1 MHVIG
6 TAGHVDHGKSTL
18 VKALTGTDPDRLAE
32 EKQRGLTIDLG
43 FAWLT
48 LPNGIEVSIVDVPG
62 HEKFIRNML
71 AGVGAIDLGLLVV
84 AANES
89 IMPQTREHIS
99 ILEVLGIQNI
109 IVVISKSDLVDQELS
124 DLVKEEIDELL
135 RETHFNKAA
144 IVMVSAITG
153 EGIQK
158 LIESI
163 ERLLTNVDPTEIL
176 TRPRLS
182 VDRSFTISGFGT
194 VVTGTLIGGS
204 VSVGQE
210 IEIIPSGTKSR
221 IRGIQSHKQKLQTA
235 RPGRRVALNLSGI
248 SHDSVSRGYML
259 AEPGWLSASKAVN
272 GKLKVLGY
280 HRWSIKHNSRVMF
293 YCGAA
298 ETTASVRLLGS
309 EVVDPGEEALVQL
322 RLDNPIPIVAGDHFV
337 IRNSET
343 TLGGGI
349 VLETNAKRHK
359 RYDHKVIKKLTAIYD
374 QNNEQIVLDIIE
386 ANGPMGID
394 AISKI
399 IGIEIEELT
408 FILGLLAD
416 KESILVLGNAQ
427 TGSNQLI
434 FSSNK
439 WSEIKNNI
447 LTTLSIHHETYPL
460 AHGINRESLR
470 SHLALETV
478 ILNQILDRLS
488 KENQIENVLDS
499 ICLYGWKVT
508 LSEAE
513 ESLISRYL
521 EELKEA
527 PYSPAP
533 TTQLE
538 SGLLQI
544 LIEKGL
550 VVKLRDAVIF
560 DAGIYE
566 SMVGKII
573 NSANMNGHITVGQV
587 RDMFDTS
594 RKYAIAI
601 LEHLD
606 QRKLTRRVDEWR
618 VLI

>member
-43 FAWLT
+43 IAWLT

-210 IEIIPSGTKSR
+210 IEIIPSGTKP
-221 IRGIQSHKQKLQTA
+221 QT
-235 RPGRRVALNLSGI
+235 
-248 SHDSVSRGYML
+248 
-259 AEPGWLSASKAVN
+259 
-272 GKLKVLGY
+272 
-280 HRWSIKHNSRVMF
+280 
-293 YCGAA
+293 
-298 ETTASVRLLGS
+298 
-309 EVVDPGEEALVQL
+309 
-322 RLDNPIPIVAGDHFV
+322 
-337 IRNSET
+337 
-343 TLGGGI
+343 
-349 VLETNAKRHK
+349 
-359 RYDHKVIKKLTAIYD
+359 
-374 QNNEQIVLDIIE
+374 
-386 ANGPMGID
+386 
-394 AISKI
+394 KI
-399 IGIEIEELT
+399 
-408 FILGLLAD
+408 AD
-416 KESILVLGNAQ
+416 
-427 TGSNQLI
+427 
-434 FSSNK
+434 
-439 WSEIKNNI
+439 
-447 LTTLSIHHETYPL
+447 
-460 AHGINRESLR
+460 
-470 SHLALETV
+470 
-478 ILNQILDRLS
+478 
-488 KENQIENVLDS
+488 
-499 ICLYGWKVT
+499 C
-508 LSEAE
+508 
-513 ESLISRYL
+513 
-521 EELKEA
+521 
-527 PYSPAP
+527 
-533 TTQLE
+533 
-538 SGLLQI
+538 
-544 LIEKGL
+544 
-550 VVKLRDAVIF
+550 
-560 DAGIYE
+560 
-566 SMVGKII
+566 
-573 NSANMNGHITVGQV
+573 
-587 RDMFDTS
+587 
-594 RKYAIAI
+594 
-601 LEHLD
+601 
-606 QRKLTRRVDEWR
+606 
-618 VLI
+618 